1 MPDEI
6 ERLSD
11 REFHEELIR
20 RASRGDAEAGK
31 EILRTV
37 ALLIDAGQWT
47 SPLFA
52 FLADG
57 LWEYTQHGIP
67 LDRAL
72 CVEPESASGGR
83 PQKYNPDELAAI
95 DIILRDHAGYGP
107 EEAVRWIAERIGADR
122 RTVQRIRRE
131 YDRRYNKSAE
141 GPLTESLS
149 LDDLLQLSGNLR
161 KNLEGVLPQT

>member
-20 RASRGDAEAGK
+20 RASRGDAEAGR

-37 ALLIDAGQWT
+37 TLLIDAGQWT

-52 FLADG
+52 FLADC

-72 CVEPESASGGR
+72 CVEPEPASGGR

-95 DIILRDHAGYGP
+95 DIILRDHAGYTP
-107 EEAVRWIAERIGADR
+107 EKAVRWIAEKIGADK
-122 RTVQRIRRE
+122 RTVHRIRRR
-131 YDRRYNKSAE
+131 YDKSAE

-149 LDDLLQLSGNLR
+149 LDDLLQMSGSMR
-161 KNLEGVLPQT
+161 KNLDEVLPHT